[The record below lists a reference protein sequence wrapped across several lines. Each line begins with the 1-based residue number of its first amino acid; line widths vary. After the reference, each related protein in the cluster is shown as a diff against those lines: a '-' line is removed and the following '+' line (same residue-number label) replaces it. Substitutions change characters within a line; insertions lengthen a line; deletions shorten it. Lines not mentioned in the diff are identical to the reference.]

1 MYSRCAS
8 DLHPYIAEEALSAL
22 RDTSASHGENQPLV
36 QVCCWCLGEFGDTL
50 SSSEMV
56 VDILDFLDKVLTA
69 NRSSLVSKQ
78 YAILAAAK
86 LHSRY
91 GLYFPSQIYYY
102 SGQRAF

>member
-1 MYSRCAS
+1 MIIQFKIVLQLYSRCAS

-56 VDILDFLDKVLTA
+56 VDILDFLDRVLTA

-91 GLYFPSQIYYY
+91 GH
-102 SGQRAF
+102 